1 MVNMSPVPRG
11 PESVTFGRD
20 AEFSLHA
27 PVLSYD
33 EPELSTKIKR
43 AGAPQTPAEL

>member
-1 MVNMSPVPRG
+1 MSPVPRG
-11 PESVTFGRD
+11 PESVTFGSD

-43 AGAPQTPAEL
+43 CRSSADTDGL